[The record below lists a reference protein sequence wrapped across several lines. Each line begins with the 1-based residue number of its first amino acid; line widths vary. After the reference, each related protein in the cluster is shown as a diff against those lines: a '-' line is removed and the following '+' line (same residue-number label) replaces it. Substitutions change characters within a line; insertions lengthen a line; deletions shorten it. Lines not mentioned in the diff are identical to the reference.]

1 VRILKQRTVRQSLAA
16 ALFVISCAAILIAQE
31 ATTVGV
37 TDTGAP
43 IYRISGK
50 VKPPQPT
57 STPDP
62 DYPAQARGKHLRG
75 TTVLWVT
82 IGADGKVGDVKVARS
97 FEPVLDQSA
106 MDAVKK
112 WKFRPAKLEGKPVA
126 VQINIEINHR
136 PPGEPLR

>member
-1 VRILKQRTVRQSLAA
+1 MPALRMIRHILAA
-16 ALFVISCAAILIAQE
+16 ALSIITCAATLSAQE
-31 ATTVGV
+31 PTTVGV

-43 IYRISGK
+43 IYRISGR
-50 VKPPQPT
+50 VKPPQAT

-62 DYPAQARGKHLRG
+62 DYPAEARAKHLRG
-75 TTVLWVT
+75 TTVLWAT
-82 IGADGKVGDVKVARS
+82 IGADGKVGDVKVAKS

-112 WKFRPAKLEGKPVA
+112 WRFKPAKLNGKAVA